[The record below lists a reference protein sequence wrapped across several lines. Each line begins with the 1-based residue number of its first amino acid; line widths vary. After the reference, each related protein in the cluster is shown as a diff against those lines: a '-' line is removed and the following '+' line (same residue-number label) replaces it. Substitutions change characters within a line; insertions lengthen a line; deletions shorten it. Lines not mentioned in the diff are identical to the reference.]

1 MTHDSYGKLSVREL
15 DATDESEAYLP
26 TPHDELVEAILNGE
40 TTRAQAL
47 ADAGAD
53 INALEPDEY
62 PPLCMAVDQ
71 MEVEEVRRLLAFGAD
86 PNISDPE
93 ERKTPLKLAK
103 RLYKEMGFAP
113 TRRNDPLLDAML
125 ALARQESGKQSVE
138 VKSRL
143 EEIIR
148 LLEAAGGR

>member
-1 MTHDSYGKLSVREL
+1 MTRDRQMSVTL
-15 DATDESEAYLP
+15 DLIDENDAYLP
-26 TPHDELVEAILNGE
+26 TSHDELVEAVLNGE
-40 TTRAQAL
+40 LDRAHSL
-47 ADAGAD
+47 IDAGAD

-86 PNISDPE
+86 PNIADPD

-103 RLYKEMGFAP
+103 RLYKDMGFAP
-113 TRRNDPLLDAML
+113 VRRGDPLLDAML
-125 ALARQESGKQSVE
+125 ALARQESGRQSSE

-148 LLEAAGGR
+148 LLEDAGGR

>member
-1 MTHDSYGKLSVREL
+1 MTRDRQMSVTL
-15 DATDESEAYLP
+15 DPAVESDAYRP
-26 TPHDELVEAILNGE
+26 TSHDELVEAVLNGE
-40 TTRAQAL
+40 IDRAHAL
-47 ADAGAD
+47 IDSGAD
-53 INALEPDEY
+53 INALEVDEY

-86 PNISDPE
+86 PNIADPE

-103 RLYKEMGFAP
+103 RLYKDMGFAP
-113 TRRNDPLLDAML
+113 ARRSDPLLDAML
-125 ALARQESGKQSVE
+125 ALARQESGRQSVE